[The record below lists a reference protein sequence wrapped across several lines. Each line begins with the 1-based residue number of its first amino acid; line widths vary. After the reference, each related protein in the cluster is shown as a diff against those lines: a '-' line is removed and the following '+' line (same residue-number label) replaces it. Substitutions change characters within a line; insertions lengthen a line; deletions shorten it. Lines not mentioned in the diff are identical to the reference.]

1 VSSSTGQHLSGHDV
15 PLDEGERAQERLD
28 RELAETLEE
37 IRVVLPGVQ
46 VLFAFLL
53 AVPFQSGWDRV
64 TDLQRDVYFVSL
76 CLTLLAS
83 ALLIA
88 PSAYHR
94 SNFRTYDKAR
104 LIVLASRLSLFGMA
118 SLAASMCGVMHLIA
132 DVIFGAS
139 TGISAAVAAAVL
151 FLALWLFV
159 PWRDRL
165 AWRRDEG

>member
-1 VSSSTGQHLSGHDV
+1 VSGSHISGHDV
-15 PLDEGERAQERLD
+15 PLEAGERAQARLD

-53 AVPFQSGWDRV
+53 ALPFQSGWGQV

-76 CLTLLAS
+76 CLALLAT

-94 SNFRTYDKAR
+94 SNFRSYDKAR
-104 LIVLASRLSLFGMA
+104 LIVLASRLSLCGMA
-118 SLAASMCGVMHLIA
+118 TLAASMCGVMHLIA

-139 TGISAAVAAAVL
+139 AGVSAALAAAAL
-151 FLALWLFV
+151 FVALWLFV
-159 PWRDRL
+159 PWRDRR
-165 AWRRDEG
+165 AFSHDEG